1 MPESPPH
8 RPTASRALLALAAAL
23 LAAVGLLAAVPA
35 GAWLLHPATP
45 VAVQTRDLFWKAVW
59 VTSFFMI
66 LAEGLLLVAVL
77 RFRARPGVKAATFH
91 ENVRLEIVWTAIPT
105 LAMIFLSGP
114 SFTTLKYLETIPK
127 SDLTVEIVGH
137 QWFWEYR
144 YPKYGVVFAN
154 EALVIPAGQI
164 VAADVTSID
173 VVHSWFVPDFG
184 VKMDANPGRVNH
196 TWFQV
201 AEPGT
206 YNGQC
211 AELCGVLHAEMLI
224 HVNVVPPEEFA
235 RWIEQK
241 KRGA

>member
-1 MPESPPH
+1 MPT
-8 RPTASRALLALAAAL
+8 RRTWLAIFSL
-23 LAAVGLLAAVPA
+23 AVGLLAAGTA

-45 VAVQTRDLFWKAVW
+45 VAHEVRTLWYKAVA
-59 VTSFFMI
+59 VTSFFLI
-66 LAEGLLLVAVL
+66 LAEGLLLIVVL

-91 ENVRLEIVWTAIPT
+91 ENFRLELLWTAIPA
-105 LAMIFLSGP
+105 LALVYLAGP
-114 SFTTLKYLETIPK
+114 SFSTLKYLETVPK
-127 SDLTVEIVGH
+127 SDLTVEIIGH

-144 YPKYGVVFAN
+144 YPGYGVVFAN
-154 EALVIPAGQI
+154 EPLVIPAGKI

-173 VVHSWFVPDFG
+173 VVHSWFLPDFG

-201 AEPGT
+201 AKPGT

-211 AELCGVLHAEMLI
+211 AELCGVLHAEMFI
-224 HVNVVPPEEFA
+224 TVNVVPPEEFA

>member
-1 MPESPPH
+1 MISMPT
-8 RPTASRALLALAAAL
+8 RRTWLAILGL
-23 LAAVGLLAAVPA
+23 AVGLLAAGTA

-45 VAVQTRDLFWKAVW
+45 VAHEVRTLWYKAVA
-59 VTSFFMI
+59 VTSFFLI
-66 LAEGLLLVAVL
+66 LAEALLLIVVL
-77 RFRARPGVKAATFH
+77 RFRAKPGVKAATFH
-91 ENVRLEIVWTAIPT
+91 ENFRLEMIWTAIPA
-105 LAMIFLSGP
+105 LALVYLAGP
-114 SFTTLKYLETIPK
+114 SFSTLKYLETVPK
-127 SDLTVEIVGH
+127 SDLTVEIIGH

-144 YPKYGVVFAN
+144 YPGYGVVFAN
-154 EALVIPAGQI
+154 EPLVIPAGKI

-173 VVHSWFVPDFG
+173 VVHSWFLPDFG

-201 AEPGT
+201 AKPGT

-211 AELCGVLHAEMLI
+211 AELCGVLHAEMFI
-224 HVNVVPPEEFA
+224 TVNVVPPEEFA